1 MPLQDDYQVTLE
13 TFEGPL
19 DLLLYLIRR
28 AEVDIHDIPIAQITE
43 QYLGF
48 LKQIDEIDIDL
59 AGDFLVMASTL
70 IEIKS
75 RTLIPP
81 EPADVTDGQ
90 VEAGAAEGAA
100 EAALAV
106 SDPRS
111 ELVRQ
116 LLEYRRYHIA
126 ADELAER
133 RAAFAHRYALR
144 PYHSG
149 AESEAAAPV
158 ELDLEDA
165 HIFDLVESYEHIM
178 ASIDFR
184 RFGDHLVE
192 IDHTPIAVHQEDL
205 LERLKQSPG
214 GQLLLVVEI
223 FEGHDRGQRLGLF
236 LAMLELVRLLKIT
249 VRQEAV
255 TDEIV
260 LELLEERREA

>member
-19 DLLLYLIRR
+19 DLLLYLMRR

-75 RTLIPP
+75 RTLMPP

-90 VEAGAAEGAA
+90 VEAGVAEGAA

-111 ELVRQ
+111 QLVRQ

-133 RAAFAHRYALR
+133 RAAFAHRFALR
-144 PYHSG
+144 PYHGG

>member
-1 MPLQDDYQVTLE
+1 M
-13 TFEGPL
+13 
-19 DLLLYLIRR
+19 
-28 AEVDIHDIPIAQITE
+28 
-43 QYLGF
+43 
-48 LKQIDEIDIDL
+48 
-59 AGDFLVMASTL
+59 
-70 IEIKS
+70 
-75 RTLIPP
+75 
-81 EPADVTDGQ
+81 
-90 VEAGAAEGAA
+90 
-100 EAALAV
+100 LAV

-111 ELVRQ
+111 QPVRQ

-144 PYHSG
+144 PYHVG

-236 LAMLELVRLLKIT
+236 LAMLELVRLLNICFG
-249 VRQEAV
+249 QEAV
-255 TDEIV
+255 NYVIV
-260 LELLEERREA
+260 LVLA